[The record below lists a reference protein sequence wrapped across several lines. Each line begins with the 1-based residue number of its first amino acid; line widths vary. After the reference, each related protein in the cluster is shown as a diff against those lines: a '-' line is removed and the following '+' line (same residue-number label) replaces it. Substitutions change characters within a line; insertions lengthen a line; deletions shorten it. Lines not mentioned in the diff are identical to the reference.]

1 MLGGS
6 LTARQWLLHVQ
17 EQPGPRFIPFNSHI
31 IGLVYG
37 LAVATIGFHLVRIG
51 VEFGEQWPREP
62 I

>member
-17 EQPGPRFIPFNSHI
+17 EQPGPRFIPVNSHI
-31 IGLVYG
+31 IGLVHG

-51 VEFGEQWPREP
+51 VDLGNQWPMDQ